1 MKLKQF
7 RLVKFVISLAAVA
20 RGGPGGGVTSCFCTL
35 SGTQPFRRKLIS
47 LN

>member
-20 RGGPGGGVTSCFCTL
+20 RGGPGGGGNFL
-35 SGTQPFRRKLIS
+35 FLHIKRYPAF
-47 LN
+47 